1 MTLPRS
7 SAVGV
12 QTRTRPDVRLKANLR
27 RERGNATP
35 LPLRARGR
43 PGPRIQMQRVP
54 WQRHGPDQRLWSA
67 GPRHSTLAVILI
79 PGAWRR
85 DPPCHGIGLCCVW
98 TRHGRCQPGPCPDGS
113 ARRVRLPAL
122 IQQ

>member
-43 PGPRIQMQRVP
+43 PDPRIQMQRY
-54 WQRHGPDQRLWSA
+54 R
-67 GPRHSTLAVILI
+67 
-79 PGAWRR
+79 
-85 DPPCHGIGLCCVW
+85 
-98 TRHGRCQPGPCPDGS
+98 GS
-113 ARRVRLPAL
+113 ATAL
-122 IQQ
+122 TSGFGVQGLDIPPSPSS